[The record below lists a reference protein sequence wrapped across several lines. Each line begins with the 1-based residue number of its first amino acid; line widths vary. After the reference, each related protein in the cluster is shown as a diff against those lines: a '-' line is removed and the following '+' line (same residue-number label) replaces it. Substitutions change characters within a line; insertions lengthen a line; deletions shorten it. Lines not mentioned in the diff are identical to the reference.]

1 MPIKQITARRKK
13 IWRDNDIALMA
24 HLMRRAGFGASYEE
38 LERRA
43 AAGYEATVEEL
54 LNPGSQ
60 PRLEMDVLE
69 RRFVDWREMNA
80 LEVNQAFWT
89 YAMINTQR
97 PLEEKIALFWHGIFC
112 TGNSKCEHGR
122 QIKLQIDMFR
132 DHGLGSFRDLL
143 LGLSSD
149 PSMIFY
155 LDNCMSHKDAI
166 NENWGRELL
175 ELFSMGVGMD
185 GEANY
190 SEDDVKECARAF
202 TGWTITNAIPRYP
215 YGRYEAGFI
224 YNPADHDEEN
234 KTFLGETGNFNGD
247 DIIDLIARQQSTA
260 RFISR
265 HMYNF
270 FVADDVQV
278 PAWQNTPPRDLETIK
293 MLEDEYFR
301 SGYNIGSMLRVLF
314 QLRRLQERPLHQ
326 GEESRRGRYRH
337 HAGGQGLHVAQAG
350 YSRRGQQHPLHG
362 PGPDESRP
370 RWRAGTR
377 AASGLTAAPWWSAST
392 LPPTR
397 WATWTCP
404 ACRTWW
410 PGSAPTAAPF
420 PPRQVVDRCLEL
432 LGAYELA
439 DDTREQLDSPT
450 WAGAATS
457 SPVQP
462 SSPSGWARPCS
473 SSSQPRSTSSPNSIQ
488 TWINGIHRIFCGEML
503 ESPVHPDYPCLNLPK
518 SGTDYPG
525 RGGNEMTSIKKDPV
539 LVVLQLSG
547 GNDALNTVSTLRRPA
562 LCRQPAFGAGARR
575 PGPQAQRLRG
585 PEPQHGAHEAAL
597 R

>member
-1 MPIKQITARRKK
+1 MAG
-13 IWRDNDIALMA
+13 NNVALMA
-24 HLMRRAGFGASYEE
+24 HLMRRAGFGASYDE
-38 LERRA
+38 LERRD

-54 LNPGSQ
+54 LNPGNQ

-80 LEVNQAFWT
+80 LEVNQAYWT
-89 YAMINTQR
+89 YVMINTQR

-132 DHGLGSFRDLL
+132 EHGLGSFRDLL

-155 LDNCMSHKDAI
+155 LDNCMSHRDAI

-247 DIIDLIARQQSTA
+247 DIIDLIAKQPSTA

-265 HMYNF
+265 HLYNF

-278 PAWQNTPPRDLETIK
+278 PAWQNTPPRDMETIQ

-314 QLRRLQERPLHQ
+314 NSDAFKNARFAKVKSPAEAVVGTMRVVKDFTSPKPGLNNLAANI
-326 GEESRRGRYRH
+326 RYM
-337 HAGGQGLHVAQAG
+337 GQDLMN
-350 YSRRGQQHPLHG
+350 
-362 PGPDESRP
+362 
-370 RWRAGTR
+370 
-377 AASGLTAAPWWSAST
+377 
-392 LPPTR
+392 PPTVEGWHTGGEWIDSGTLVER
-397 WATWTCP
+397 INFA
-404 ACRTWW
+404 ADQVGNLEL
-410 PGSAPTAAPF
+410 PGVQDMVARVSTDGGAISAE
-420 PPRQVVDRCLEL
+420 QVVNRCLEL
-432 LGAYELA
+432 LGSYELA
-439 DDTREQLDSPT
+439 DETHEQLV
-450 WAGAATS
+450 AH
-457 SPVQP
+457 V
-462 SSPSGWARPCS
+462 
-473 SSSQPRSTSSPNSIQ
+473 
-488 TWINGIHRIFCGEML
+488 
-503 ESPVHPDYPCLNLPK
+503 
-518 SGTDYPG
+518 G
-525 RGGNEMTSIKKDPV
+525 RGGD
-539 LVVLQLSG
+539 LVPGSAEFSQRVGQTLQLI
-547 GNDALNTVSTLRRPA
+547 VSTQEYQFA
-562 LCRQPAFGAGARR
+562 
-575 PGPQAQRLRG
+575 
-585 PEPQHGAHEAAL
+585 
-597 R
+597 